1 MDALGYTQ
9 DQLQDAAEDYVLAA
23 QSGRLDEASR
33 RAAQGGETFGESE
46 WDAAVN
52 RASATSWV
60 GMPGFVG
67 GK

>member
-1 MDALGYTQ
+1 MDAFGYTA

-23 QSGRLDEASR
+23 QQGRLDEASH
-33 RAAQGGETFGESE
+33 RAIEGGATFGEAE
-46 WDAAVN
+46 WDAAVD

-67 GK
+67 GQ